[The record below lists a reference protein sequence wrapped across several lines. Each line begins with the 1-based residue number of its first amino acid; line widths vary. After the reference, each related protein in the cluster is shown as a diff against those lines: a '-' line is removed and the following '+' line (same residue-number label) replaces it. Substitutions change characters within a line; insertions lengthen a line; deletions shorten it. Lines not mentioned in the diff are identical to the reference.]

1 MKNIEAKTKP
11 CVSHQAKW
19 GGIFVALFLF
29 VCSLPSALAQ
39 TKSTVS
45 GQVVDASGEPVA
57 GAFVSV
63 PGTGLGTI
71 TDMDGKYTISVTQ
84 GNPLEFS
91 FLGFK
96 SQTITVGQQAV
107 INITLQADNTSLDE
121 SVVVGYGVQ
130 KRRDIV
136 GAVDVLKTEDIQ
148 DRTGSAMN
156 MSRALQGNVPGL
168 TLTFTDGKPSRGATV
183 RIRGNETSIGSGGSA
198 LVLIDGVEG
207 DMNSVNPEDIESV
220 TVLKDASSTA
230 VYGARGTFGVI
241 LLTTKN
247 PQKGSAKITYN
258 GTVNFSQRTVRPQ
271 FVTDGY
277 QWTTDFLEAY
287 NNCRLVDPTGINNS
301 FPFSREWYQELERRS
316 NDPSLDVVR
325 INTQGNYEYFG
336 NTDWYSLFYKDWT
349 ISHQH
354 NINVSGGNDIAS
366 YYVSGRVF
374 DQDGIYRE
382 GNDKYR
388 TYNVSAKG
396 NVNIRP
402 WFRVENKTEITY
414 FQSHQPTNHTGVSI
428 NNYNPI
434 RMMSHQAYPM
444 TIPYNPDGTWTN
456 AAVYSGYAGFVE
468 GDSWRKDKKFTV
480 TNKTTATIDIIKD
493 VLTAK
498 ASFAFYNRNSTIV
511 RSISQ
516 HTYYTAPGISSQ
528 RPAGS
533 MYTETDNNQQRLTG
547 DATLTYTPKLGPNN
561 NLTVMAGWNIED
573 LRYKSKYTSRQGMID
588 SSMPNFSLVDGENFE
603 IKDNGSY
610 NSGLVGV
617 FYRVAYNYKSR
628 YLIELSGRGDGNSR
642 FPAGQK
648 WGYFPSGSIG
658 WRISEEPFMKGADWL
673 DNLKIRLS
681 AGTAGNGLISNAYA
695 YMSTMGLSKSSVV
708 DNGNIFK
715 YTSAPSPIPDGLTWE
730 KATTYDIGLD
740 FEALNGRLNFT
751 ADVYRRMTTDMY
763 VSGDELPA
771 VYGNSAPKGN
781 YADMKTDGWELS
793 LGWRDSHMV
802 GGHAL
807 SYSIKAAVWD
817 SRSFITKYTSKTGTL
832 PTNFANYYYEG
843 MELGELWGYVCNGLY
858 QSEEDILEHGKDYS
872 QFKSEKWS
880 PKPGDP
886 RYEDI
891 GGGENGEP
899 DGKISKGDGTINNH
913 GDLKV
918 IGNINPRY
926 LYSLNLGINWNGIG
940 ISAMLQGVGKRD
952 WYPAKESNLFWGKY
966 GRPYS
971 IDIPA
976 HADRWSEENPDA
988 YWPRLVGYNASNTNG
1003 ILSQPNT
1010 RYLQS
1015 AAYLRLKNLTIDYTF
1030 PKKVVESM
1038 KLQGLKVYVT
1048 GENLLTWTPMRKYA
1062 VNYDPEN
1069 IYAGDGDFLNT
1080 KGGDGSGDG
1089 EGYPVMRTFTIGLS
1103 ITF

>member
-1 MKNIEAKTKP
+1 MFLTAFSLT
-11 CVSHQAKW
+11 VS
-19 GGIFVALFLF
+19 
-29 VCSLPSALAQ
+29 AQ
-39 TKSTVS
+39 NKGTVS
-45 GQVVDASGEPVA
+45 GQVLDASGIPVA
-57 GAFVSV
+57 GAYVSI
-63 PGTGLGTI
+63 PGTSAGTI
-71 TDMDGKYTISVTQ
+71 TDVDGRYSIEVPSGKS
-84 GNPLEFS
+84 LEFS
-91 FLGFK
+91 FMGFK
-96 SQTITVGQQAV
+96 TQTVTVNGKTLDV
-107 INITLQADNTSLDE
+107 TLQEDKTTLEE

-136 GAVDVLKTEDIQ
+136 GAVDVIKTEEIQ

-168 TLTFTDGKPSRGATV
+168 TLTFTDGKPSRNATV
-183 RIRGNETSIGSGGSA
+183 RIRGNENSIGSGGSA

-207 DMNSVNPEDIESV
+207 DMNSVNPEDIESI

-241 LLTTKN
+241 LLTTKS
-247 PQKGSAKITYN
+247 PQKGSTKITYN

-287 NNCRLVDPTGINNS
+287 NNYRLTDPTGINNS
-301 FPFSREWYQELERRS
+301 FAFSREWYQELERRH
-316 NDPSLDVVR
+316 NDTSLDVVR
-325 INTQGNYEYFG
+325 INGQGNYEYFG

-349 ISHQH
+349 FSHQH

-366 YYVSGRVF
+366 YYVSGRIF
-374 DQDGIYRE
+374 DQDGIYRV

-388 TYNVSAKG
+388 TYNITAKG
-396 NVNIRP
+396 SVNIRP

-414 FQSHQPTNHTGVSI
+414 FKSHQPTNHTGVSI

-444 TIPYNPDGTWTN
+444 TIPQNPDGTWTN

-468 GDSWRKDKKFTV
+468 GDSWRKDNKFTV
-480 TNKTTATIDIIKD
+480 TNKTTATIDIIKN

-498 ASFAFYNRNSTIV
+498 ASFAFYNRNSGIT
-511 RSISQ
+511 RAISQ
-516 HTYYTAPGISSQ
+516 HTYYTAPGVSSQ

-547 DATLTYTPKLGPNN
+547 DATLTYTPNLGPSNH
-561 NLTVMAGWNIED
+561 LTIMAGWNIED
-573 LRYKSKYTSRQGMID
+573 LRYKSKYTARQGMID
-588 SSMPNFSLVDGENFE
+588 SSKPNFSLVDGENFE

-617 FYRVAYNYKSR
+617 FYRIAYNYKSR

-658 WRISEEPFMKGADWL
+658 WRISEEPFMKNAKWL

-681 AGTAGNGLISNAYA
+681 AGTAGNGLISDAYA
-695 YMSTMGLSKSSVV
+695 YMSTMSLTKGSVV
-708 DNGNIFK
+708 DGGNIFK
-715 YTSAPSPIPDGLTWE
+715 YTAAPTPIPDGLTWE

-751 ADVYRRMTTDMY
+751 ADVYRKLTTDMY
-763 VSGDELPA
+763 VVGEELPA

-807 SYSIKAAVWD
+807 SYNIKASVWD

-832 PTNFANYYYEG
+832 PTNYTKNYYEG
-843 MELGELWGYVCNGLY
+843 MELGELWGYECNGLY
-858 QSEEDILEHGKDYS
+858 QSEEEILLHGKDYS
-872 QFKSEKWS
+872 QFKSEKWT
-880 PKPGDP
+880 PQAGDP
-886 RYEDI
+886 RYEDLN
-891 GGGENGEP
+891 E
-899 DGKISKGDGTINNH
+899 DGKINKGDGTIDNH
-913 GDLKV
+913 GDLKI
-918 IGNINPRY
+918 IGNTNPRY
-926 LYSLNLGINWNGIG
+926 LYSVNLGISWYGIG
-940 ISAMLQGVGKRD
+940 VSAMLQGVGKRD

-971 IDIPA
+971 VDIPQ
-976 HADRWSEENPDA
+976 HADRWSEENPEA

-1015 AAYLRLKNLTIDYTF
+1015 AAYLRLKNLTVDYTF
-1030 PKKVVESM
+1030 PKKVTDAM
-1038 KLQGLKVYVT
+1038 KLQALKVYVT
-1048 GENLLTWTPMRKYA
+1048 GENLFTWTPLKQHA
-1062 VNYDPEN
+1062 INYDPEN
-1069 IYAGDGDFLNT
+1069 IYAGDTDFLST
-1080 KGGDGSGDG
+1080 AGSDGSGDG
-1089 EGYPVMRTFTIGLS
+1089 EGFPVLRTFTIGLS